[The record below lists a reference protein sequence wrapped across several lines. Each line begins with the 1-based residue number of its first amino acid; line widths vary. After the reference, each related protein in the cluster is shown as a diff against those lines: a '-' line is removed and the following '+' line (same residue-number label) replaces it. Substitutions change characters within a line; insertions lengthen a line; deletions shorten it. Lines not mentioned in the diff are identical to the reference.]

1 MLEME
6 LVEVRQDETRPEQ
19 VIILQEKDGER
30 RMPIIIG
37 HFEAQS
43 MYIVL
48 NNIEVPRPLTHD
60 LLKRTIEGL
69 GARLDRIV
77 INKLENNTF
86 FALLVLGTDD
96 GNVEVDARP
105 SDSICLAL
113 RVGCPI
119 FVEEEVLS
127 QVSMN

>member
-19 VIILQEKDGER
+19 VIILQEKEGER

-48 NNIEVPRPLTHD
+48 NNIQVPRPLTHD
-60 LLKRTIEGL
+60 LLKRTIERL

-86 FALLVLGTDD
+86 FALLVLGTD
-96 GNVEVDARP
+96 GGQVEVDARP